1 MSYPMRETDT
11 ISWAEWRGTDSHIFV
26 DVFIML
32 DSCTCITVM
41 FHVFFTQRH
50 ADLRHPPHA
59 HAVIFHPQTW
69 CMMVLVIVGI
79 VMTDQRWLRV
89 II

>member
-1 MSYPMRETDT
+1 MRETDT
-11 ISWAEWRGTDSHIFV
+11 IHGQSGEAHIHSF
-26 DVFIML
+26 DAFFML

-59 HAVIFHPQTW
+59 HAVIFPPAD
-69 CMMVLVIVGI
+69 MVHDGPGHCWDSHGRSEVA
-79 VMTDQRWLRV
+79 
-89 II
+89 